1 METSD
6 SGKMSGS
13 MGDSSPAEVIA
24 QKWDDQ
30 KQRLV
35 RTVLRAPEA
44 EIDVKYD
51 ALIANRRTLDDPEMI
66 SVDSGES
73 VLLRLIAA
81 ASNTNFVAFDADNA
95 GIWALHCHLLYHLDT
110 GMFTV
115 LRYDGSDAKFWQ
127 PEAQAKEFEGSK

>member
-1 METSD
+1 
-6 SGKMSGS
+6 

-66 SVDSGES
+66 SVHPGES

-81 ASNTNFVAFDADNA
+81 SSSQNFYV
-95 GIWALHCHLLYHLDT
+95 DT
-110 GMFTV
+110 GALEAELLAV
-115 LRYDGSDAKFWQ
+115 DGKAVRPIKGIFL
-127 PEAQAKEFEGSK
+127 ARRGAAH